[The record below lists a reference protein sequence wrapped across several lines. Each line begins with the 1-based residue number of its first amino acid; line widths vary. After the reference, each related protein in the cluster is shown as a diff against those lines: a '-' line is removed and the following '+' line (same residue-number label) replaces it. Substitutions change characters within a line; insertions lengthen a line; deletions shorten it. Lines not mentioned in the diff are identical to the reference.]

1 MALPVRLFNA
11 RLKRMEV
18 ALSVGDNETAMVM
31 RDQIRAQVEG
41 LPENSVLV
49 RDNASTLYK
58 VNNELFWEGLF

>member
-1 MALPVRLFNA
+1 M
-11 RLKRMEV
+11 
-18 ALSVGDNETAMVM
+18 SVGDNETAMVM
-31 RDQIRAQVEG
+31 RDQIRAQVEA